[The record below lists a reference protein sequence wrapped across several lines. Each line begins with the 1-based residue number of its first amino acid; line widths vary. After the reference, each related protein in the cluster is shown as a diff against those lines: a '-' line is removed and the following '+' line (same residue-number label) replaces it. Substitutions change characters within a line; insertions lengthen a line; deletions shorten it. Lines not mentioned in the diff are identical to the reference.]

1 MNKTSI
7 FFVLCFLILTK
18 IAFSSLIEVDISE
31 DVKSEIIHE
40 TITASFNIV
49 NFSTEF
55 YNTGSVPYDAR
66 ARIFVYN
73 EGRLIFSGWSQK
85 GDLMPG
91 DKKTFDVYWY
101 ASSSGNYE
109 SKLRVYFGN
118 EIIENEKREFQIK
131 DSLDFEDVFIIEN
144 FRTYDDHV
152 VFDIVSKKDVEN
164 VIIIPSDY
172 VSGWIFEQKTIE
184 NIKKDLIKTISIVY
198 QPTVWKPTS
207 LKIAVVAENGKFY
220 SEKIV
225 EMEKGQGITSLIYS
239 ILDNLKLLLF

>member
-1 MNKTSI
+1 MKTYL
-7 FFVLCFLILTK
+7 FFVLCFLVLTK

-31 DVKSEIIHE
+31 DVKSDVIHE
-40 TITASFNIV
+40 AIATSFNVV
-49 NFSTEF
+49 NFSTEL

-73 EGRLIFSGWSQK
+73 ESKLIFSGWSQK
-85 GDLMPG
+85 EDMMPG
-91 DKKTFDVYWY
+91 EKKTFDVYWY
-101 ASSSGNYE
+101 TNSPGNYE

-118 EIIENEKREFQIK
+118 EITESEKRDFQIK
-131 DSLDFEDVFIIEN
+131 DSLEPEDVFIIES
-144 FRTYDDHV
+144 FRTYDNHV

-164 VIIIPSDY
+164 IIIIPSSY
-172 VSGWIFEQKTIE
+172 ISGWIFEQKTIE
-184 NIKKDLIKTISIVY
+184 SIKKDFIKTISLDY
-198 QPTVWKPTS
+198 QPTVWKPTN

-225 EMEKGQGITSLIYS
+225 EMEKERGIMNLIYS